1 MGPVPAPPAAPVPA
15 PPAAASTGPVPAPV
29 ATGPFPAGPV
39 PTGPVPTGS
48 VPTGPLPISPFPTG
62 PAPTGSLPVTPFPTG
77 PVPVSSAS
85 TGSIPVV
92 PAHVGPAPAG
102 AGPAGPFPTAPVP
115 APPAAPVPPPPAVT
129 ASPRTLQAAA
139 PAGDAPQWS
148 RGQWWTVLVL
158 GVLAAITGAAALV
171 LRYLDVPWDS
181 MMWGN
186 AEEWWLFTN
195 MSTFFLL
202 SPLALTIVGVV
213 QTCRKA
219 APSAFVAATALAP
232 VFIST
237 LFYHF
242 WYSTVITDIFHATA
256 LIITLATACM
266 CLWGR
271 LPHRTRTPRSAVA
284 ASALAMAAIWLMA
297 TKLLIM
303 WINIVW
309 PLIAIR
315 AATLVCGIALL
326 ALMIFHRKVIIMRIL
341 AVALGVFTVAGTGLG
356 VMFGLDVPAFS
367 IPSAVLL
374 IALVVPVF
382 CASFR
387 QWCAG
392 TWTAPA
398 WKPSAVA
405 GRPTILARTTQVT
418 GPDGKPLNDTD
429 IAAMLPTTRPTFW
442 VSLFFGLFG
451 LLPMLTANSTARS
464 LGVVTNAYNNAMIKG
479 FVLGILMWTAITAA
493 SYTIILFELL

>member
-15 PPAAASTGPVPAPV
+15 PPAAASTGPVPAP
-29 ATGPFPAGPV
+29 ASTGPFPTGPV

-102 AGPAGPFPTAPVP
+102 AGPARPFPTAPVP

-171 LRYLDVPWDS
+171 LRYLDL
-181 MMWGN
+181 MNYGG
-186 AEEWWLFTN
+186 EEWWLFTN

-284 ASALAMAAIWLMA
+284 ASALAMATIWLMA

-315 AATLVCGIALL
+315 AAALVCGIALL

-341 AVALGVFTVAGTGLG
+341 TVALGAFTVAGTGFG
-356 VMFGLDVPAFS
+356 VMFGFYGRGLDMPVFS

-442 VSLFFGLFG
+442 VSLLFGLFG
-451 LLPMLTANSTARS
+451 LLPMFTANSTARS